1 MRLLA
6 RLRSVPFEPRKVL
19 IAPLHHPPEGVNVK
33 VRTLHS
39 TERTREYMV
48 RDDGVMLHL
57 LRTHSSWRLRQ
68 LLRQSRS
75 RHRHD
80 VVLVLEMPDLRLQ
93 HGELRL
99 RCIRWTDAH
108 LVGVGIYKCTGVSGN
123 GQRNFAL
130 SKITNENTLLYYL
143 DDDNIIHPNLYNLLN
158 NINNNTIYSFN
169 QYNRIKG
176 GNPNIGYID
185 TAMVLIPFNLCKN
198 IIWKLD
204 IYEADGHYIK
214 DCIDSNRDKHV
225 YIDED
230 LCYYNFLK

>member
-1 MRLLA
+1 MTKITIITPSYRIDNLYKIKE
-6 RLRSVPFEPRKVL
+6 SINFEYVHEWIIVYDGSKIITNPYLFKEDNK
-19 IAPLHHPPEGVNVK
+19 IK
-33 VRTLHS
+33 
-39 TERTREYMV
+39 EY
-48 RDDGVMLHL
+48 
-57 LRTHSSWRLRQ
+57 
-68 LLRQSRS
+68 
-75 RHRHD
+75 
-80 VVLVLEMPDLRLQ
+80 
-93 HGELRL
+93 
-99 RCIRWTDAH
+99 
-108 LVGVGIYKCTGVSGN
+108 IYKCSGISGN
-123 GQRNFAL
+123 GQRNYA
-130 SKITNENTLLYYL
+130 
-143 DDDNIIHPNLYNLLN
+143 LN
-158 NINNNTIYSFN
+158 NIENNTIYSFN

>member
-1 MRLLA
+1 M
-6 RLRSVPFEPRKVL
+6 KD
-19 IAPLHHPPEGVNVK
+19 
-33 VRTLHS
+33 T
-39 TERTREYMV
+39 
-48 RDDGVMLHL
+48 
-57 LRTHSSWRLRQ
+57 SSWLSIYCCSHAYRNCS
-68 LLRQSRS
+68 LLDWVRFIYVSSLSSGSKLTFQYLHPEVHTIES
-75 RHRHD
+75 
-80 VVLVLEMPDLRLQ
+80 LKQLRLIDNLYKIKESINFEYV
-93 HGELRL
+93 HEWIIVYDGSKIITNPYLFKEDNK
-99 RCIRWTDAH
+99 IKEY
-108 LVGVGIYKCTGVSGN
+108 IYKCTGVSGN